1 MVGVITNRFYRDSQN
16 DIYIL
21 PSDEVYGKGTSKE
34 QWDSWN
40 RLTTVTE
47 GSYRVLVK

>member
-1 MVGVITNRFYRDSQN
+1 MNSIETWSFEVNKYT
-16 DIYIL
+16 
-21 PSDEVYGKGTSKE
+21 DEVYGEGTSKK

-40 RLTTVTE
+40 RLTTITE